1 MITETE
7 ARQQNLPG
15 SDVFT
20 NRQSAYKNDINRD
33 AFVVSINNEAYKM
46 FLLYPLIGHYPTLI
60 SDQLKMKTA
69 IANGAGPSAIQE
81 MSQINMDRLENMN
94 LEFFYIATGFEL
106 SFKACLLQN
115 NYVIHNFENKGNF
128 KELYNKQQKKEPV
141 HKSELLEA
149 GGYFYDPIKKKIFL
163 KGITA
168 KSLDFK
174 LICTKPTYTSTLG
187 VTDDI
192 LNIAED
198 YRNRRNQIHL
208 PGGDLVDAPNLK
220 RIGKKVMPAMIEF
233 INTNI
238 VDNTNK
244 LRKKHGFGFGELKR
258 LDYFD

>member
-20 NRQSAYKNDINRD
+20 KGQLAYKDVINRD

-46 FLLYPLIGHYPTLI
+46 FLLSTLIGHYPTLV

-69 IANGAGPSAIQE
+69 IKNGTAHLAFQE
-81 MSQINMDRLENMN
+81 MSQINKGRLENMN

-115 NYVIHNFENKGNF
+115 NYVIHNFEDKGIF
-128 KELYNKQQKKEPV
+128 KELNKQQRLRPV
-141 HKSELLEA
+141 HKSELFDIS
-149 GGYFYDPIKKKIFL
+149 GYFYDPNKKINIL
-163 KGITA
+163 KGITVQ
-168 KSLDFK
+168 SLNFK
-174 LICTKPTYTSTLG
+174 LICNKPTYTSILG
-187 VTDDI
+187 VTEDI
-192 LNIAED
+192 LDIAED

-208 PGGDLVDAPNLK
+208 PGGGLVDAPNLT
-220 RIGKKVMPAMIEF
+220 RIGEKLMPAMVEF
-233 INTNI
+233 INSNI

-244 LRKKHGFGFGELKR
+244 LREKHGFVFGELKR

>member
-7 ARQQNLPG
+7 AKQQNLPG

-20 NRQSAYKNDINRD
+20 KGQLAYKDVINRD

-46 FLLYPLIGHYPTLI
+46 FLLSTLIGHYPTLI

-69 IANGAGPSAIQE
+69 IENGTAHLAIQE
-81 MSQINMDRLENMN
+81 MSQINKDRLENMN

-115 NYVIHNFENKGNF
+115 NYVIHNFEDKDNFKGLCKKQNKG
-128 KELYNKQQKKEPV
+128 PV
-141 HKSELLEA
+141 HKSELFEA
-149 GGYFYDPIKKKIFL
+149 GGFFYDQSKKQIFL

-168 KSLDFK
+168 NSLSFR
-174 LICTKPTYTSTLG
+174 LICNKSTYTSTLG

>member
-20 NRQSAYKNDINRD
+20 NRQAAYKNDIDRD
-33 AFVVSINNEAYKM
+33 DFVVSINNEAYKM
-46 FLLYPLIGHYPTLI
+46 FLLSTLIGHYPTLR
-60 SDQLKMKTA
+60 SDALKMETA
-69 IANGAGPSAIQE
+69 IENGTAHLAIQE
-81 MSQINMDRLENMN
+81 MSQINKDRLENMN

-115 NYVIHNFENKGNF
+115 NYVIHNFEEKDNF
-128 KELYNKQQKKEPV
+128 KDLYKKQKKEPV

-149 GGYFYDPIKKKIFL
+149 GGYFYNQIKKHIFL

-208 PGGDLVDAPNLK
+208 PGGALVEAPNLK

-233 INTNI
+233 INSNI